1 VTTAAKAVGE
11 VATAVRRGPS
21 SEWVARSARLGLV
34 ARGVVYAVVGLI
46 ALQIAWGRERGDEEA
61 SKDGALEAIAEQPF
75 GRGLLVA
82 LAAGILGFLVWRG
95 SEALWGR
102 DDEDDDDDGPKV
114 VAKRLASAGKAL
126 VYVVVLGS
134 TVRVIARGASSSSG
148 SSEQQPEAL
157 TARALELPAGQL
169 LVGGVGVVLLG
180 SAVWFA
186 FRGISQRFEDKLDTS
201 EMGPVMGRFVDVVG
215 TLGMTARGL
224 VAGVLGFLV
233 LKAALDYDP
242 DEATGIDG
250 TLRTIA
256 AQPYGRGLLSVTAVG
271 LVAFALT
278 SFAEARY
285 RDL

>member
-82 LAAGILGFLVWRG
+82 LAVGITGFLVWRG

-102 DDEDDDDDGPKV
+102 HDEDDDEEPKA

-126 VYVVVLGS
+126 VYVVLLVS
-134 TVRVIARGASSSSG
+134 TVRVIARGASSSAG

-201 EMGPVMGRFVDVVG
+201 EMGPVVGRFVDVVG

-250 TLRTIA
+250 TLRTLA
-256 AQPYGRGLLSVTAVG
+256 DQPYGRGLLSVTAVG